1 MSISKKIKC
10 VADMQVAKWS
20 INVFKKE
27 VVKENITTDKAIIRV
42 LGFKAFFVKKI
53 PARFFRYDNGILIW
67 HGAEDGFNDFGVNG
81 DRIIET
87 KEFVYTLNGT
97 LKGKSVA
104 V

>member
-1 MSISKKIKC
+1 
-10 VADMQVAKWS
+10 MQAAKFTV
-20 INVFKKE
+20 NVFKKE
-27 VVKENITTDKAIIRV
+27 LVEENITTDKAIIRV

-53 PARFFRYDNGILIW
+53 PARFIRYDNGIMIYS
-67 HGAEDGFNDFGVNG
+67 GSDGNFNDYGVNG